1 MRDSNSDQ
9 PLIFFLGG
17 GDGFVSRSL
26 LLNFLF
32 QKISNVQNSPKS
44 TIVDI
49 GADSSLFVVSLK
61 LSSYTVVTPASRMLC
76 HRPTMHV

>member
-1 MRDSNSDQ
+1 MSFAQAPKSEEWEIVIVIS
-9 PLIFFLGG
+9 LWSFFLGG

-26 LLNFLF
+26 FLNFLF

-49 GADSSLFVVSLK
+49 GADSSLFL
-61 LSSYTVVTPASRMLC
+61 L
-76 HRPTMHV
+76 

>member
-1 MRDSNSDQ
+1 MSFAQAPKSEEWEIVIVIS
-9 PLIFFLGG
+9 LWSFFWG

-26 LLNFLF
+26 FLNFLF

-49 GADSSLFVVSLK
+49 GADSSPFLL
-61 LSSYTVVTPASRMLC
+61 
-76 HRPTMHV
+76 